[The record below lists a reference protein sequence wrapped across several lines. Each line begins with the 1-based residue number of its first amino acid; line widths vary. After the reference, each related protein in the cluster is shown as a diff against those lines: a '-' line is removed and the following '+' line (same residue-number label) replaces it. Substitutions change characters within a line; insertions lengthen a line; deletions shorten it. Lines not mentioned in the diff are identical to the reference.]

1 VKPTSPWAERALLAA
16 LALAALGLFLGTPG
30 LIVPWKAQL
39 PWYESA
45 AFFPRLGLV
54 IVALGAVAELLV
66 RARSR
71 QRFQSEELDSSAAQL
86 PKAAGSVLLFALY
99 ALAVPVLG
107 FGTSTALFLL
117 TCGRLVGL
125 SWRTTVALA
134 LPLAALLWRVFVL
147 GLKVAFGHGL
157 LP

>member
-1 VKPTSPWAERALLAA
+1 VKPTSPWGERALLAA
-16 LALAALGLFLGTPG
+16 LALAAVGLFLGTPG

-45 AFFPRLGLV
+45 AFFPRLGLAV
-54 IVALGAVAELLV
+54 MALGAVAEMLV
-66 RARSR
+66 RARAR

-117 TCGRLVGL
+117 ACGRLVGL
-125 SWRTTVALA
+125 SWRATVVLA
-134 LPLAALLWRVFVL
+134 LPLAALLWLVFVQ
-147 GLKVAFGHGL
+147 GLKVAFGYGW